1 MSTVQPT
8 FDDIWRLFQETDR
21 LIKEVSAN
29 QKELSASQK
38 ETDLKFRETDRRFKD
53 TDLKFKETDR
63 KIEKITEAIGKLG
76 NRLGDFI
83 EDAVRPSAVR
93 LFRERGIEVH
103 EVHQNVSA
111 RRGNEGIE
119 VDLLVVND
127 TDAVAIECKS
137 NLTLDDV
144 REHLEQLDKLK
155 RLLPKYGDSRVLG
168 AVAAMVIPDNV
179 AKYAYRRGLYVIGQS
194 GDHLLIRN
202 DAKFMPKAW

>member
-1 MSTVQPT
+1 MSSAQPT

-21 LIKEVSAN
+21 LIKEVSAS

-38 ETDLKFRETDRRFKD
+38 ETDRKFKE

-63 KIEKITEAIGKLG
+63 KIEQVTAAIGKLG

-103 EVHQNVSA
+103 EVHQNISA
-111 RRGNEGIE
+111 QRGGEGLE

-127 TDAVAIECKS
+127 RDVVAIEP
-137 NLTLDDV
+137 V
-144 REHLEQLDKLK
+144 
-155 RLLPKYGDSRVLG
+155 SRVNRACIDDDCVDKAESGHVLMPDTTASASG
-168 AVAAMVIPDNV
+168 ASGRKYLPDLPLTKPPLEETG
-179 AKYAYRRGLYVIGQS
+179 AG
-194 GDHLLIRN
+194 
-202 DAKFMPKAW
+202 